1 MFKTK
6 MKSYDSCTGVEMNS
20 IEIGTDHM
28 PSEPV
33 ESPVHEYAQ
42 VDTEEAEG
50 WVRPLGEHSLPEYNG
65 LIAVEDR
72 DNASWWKH
80 MKGYVGPGAL
90 VAVGYMDPGNW
101 STDIAGGSAFGYKLL
116 FIVLMSSLIAMFLQV
131 LALRV
136 GLATSR
142 DLAQACRDAYPY
154 PVVLILWVVIEV
166 AICATDVAEV
176 IGSAVA
182 MNMLFGLPLIAGV
195 CITAADVL
203 LVLFLNGKNFRVIEI
218 IVGVLVLLITSCF
231 AVQLGMSKPSAVPLL
246 LGFLP
251 TSELVENKDMLFVAV
266 GIIGATVM

>member
-1 MFKTK
+1 MA
-6 MKSYDSCTGVEMNS
+6 SYDSCTGERMDA
-20 IEIGTDHM
+20 IEIKTEVALTDV
-28 PSEPV
+28 ET
-33 ESPVHEYAQ
+33 ESPVHQYTP

-50 WVRPLGEHSLPEYNG
+50 WRRPLGEHSLPEYNG
-65 LIAVEDR
+65 LITVEENAD
-72 DNASWWKH
+72 ASWWKQL
-80 MKGYVGPGAL
+80 KGYVGPGAL

-116 FIVLMSSLIAMFLQV
+116 FVVLLSSLFAMFLQV

-154 PVVLILWVVIEV
+154 PVVLLLWVVIEV

-182 MNMLFGLPLIAGV
+182 LNLLFGLPLIAGV
-195 CITAADVL
+195 CITAVDVL
-203 LVLFLNGKNFRVIEI
+203 LILFLNGRNFRVIEI
-218 IVGVLVLLITSCF
+218 IVGVLVLIITSCF
-231 AVQLGMSKPSAVPLL
+231 AIQLGMSKPAAVPLF
-246 LGFLP
+246 LGFVP
-251 TSELVENKDMLFVAV
+251 TSELVSNKDMLFVAV